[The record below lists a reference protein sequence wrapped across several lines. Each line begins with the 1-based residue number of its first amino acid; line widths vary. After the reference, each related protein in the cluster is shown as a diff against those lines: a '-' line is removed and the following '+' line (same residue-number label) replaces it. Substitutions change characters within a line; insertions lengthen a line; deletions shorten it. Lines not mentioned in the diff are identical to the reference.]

1 MIFII
6 DKLKI
11 LNQYEI
17 KNKLLLIIFIVI
29 INLTATVNTG
39 YITRYGIEYDHK
51 TLNELLP
58 EFTGK
63 DSFFSKET
71 NNDFGEDSKGLSRD
85 KRYIIS
91 NESTIPGCNDDAV
104 ILGWLLKDYNYL
116 QIPGNGHVKVEV
128 EIWIQEVSKIIEITS
143 EFEVDLYVTEMWN
156 DPSLVFSHL
165 SPCKSNMSVDGP
177 KVIEQIWKPQGCFI
191 NSKDAKIH
199 SSPVKNIFLQIYDN
213 GNVWY
218 NYRIKLIGPC
228 SNMLKSFPI
237 DTQKCS
243 LFYESFNHNLA
254 EVEMTWTAKPIL
266 ILKEVKLPDYILID
280 NYTTTVRRLYPPGVW
295 NELIATFTFQRLYGF
310 YILQV
315 YVPAYI
321 SVFISWISF
330 YLGPENVAPRTT
342 VGVNALL
349 ALTFQFGSVIS
360 NLPKT
365 SDVKAIDVMILICMA
380 FIFLSLIELA
390 LVGFLSG
397 GPKKERIRI
406 NLTWLFPSLRQYYI
420 TAGQVDFVS
429 AIMFPSSFLAFNIW
443 YWFFFLGRLG

>member
-1 MIFII
+1 MIINIFKSKIFNYY
-6 DKLKI
+6 DK
-11 LNQYEI
+11 
-17 KNKLLLIIFIVI
+17 KNKLFLIICFTIFHLLAIVEC
-29 INLTATVNTG
+29 G
-39 YITRYGIEYDHK
+39 YVTKYGIEYDHK

-58 EFTGK
+58 EFSK
-63 DSFFSKET
+63 KHDILSKESS
-71 NNDFGEDSKGLSRD
+71 NNIEKHSNLYNISRN
-85 KRYIIS
+85 KRHIIS
-91 NESTIPGCNDDAV
+91 NESAYSECNDDAV

-165 SPCKSNMSVDGP
+165 APCKSNMSVDGP
-177 KVIEQIWKPQGCFI
+177 TVLEQIWNPRGCFI

-213 GNVWY
+213 GNVWH
-218 NYRIKLIGPC
+218 NYRIKLTGPC
-228 SNMLKSFPI
+228 TNALKTFPI

-254 EVEMTWTAKPIL
+254 EVEMTWTSNPIS
-266 ILKEVKLPDYILID
+266 ILKEVKLPDYVLID
-280 NYTTTVRRLYPPGVW
+280 NYTTTVKRLYPPGVW
-295 NELIATFTFQRLYGF
+295 NELVATFTFQRLYGF

-349 ALTFQFGSVIS
+349 ALTFQFGSVVS

-390 LVGFLSG
+390 LVGYLAAG
-397 GPKKERIRI
+397 QKRKRIRI
-406 NLTWLFPSLRQYYI
+406 NLTWLIPSIKQYYI
-420 TAGQVDFVS
+420 TANQVDFIS
-429 AIMFPSSFLAFNIW
+429 ALTFPSSFLAFNIW
-443 YWFFFLGRLG
+443 YWFFFLG